1 VKDSLYSGIEYVM
14 VTALVF
20 TGGALVYE
28 HRRISK
34 LKVSRGDLKKFI
46 EEQRK
51 NSFFFWF
58 LLLFSNGR

>member
-1 VKDSLYSGIEYVM
+1 MGYGSTPNYVM

-34 LKVSRGDLKKFI
+34 LKVSGRDLKKFI

-51 NSFFFWF
+51 K
-58 LLLFSNGR
+58 

>member
-1 VKDSLYSGIEYVM
+1 MKDSLYSGIEYVM

-34 LKVSRGDLKKFI
+34 LKVSGRGF
-46 EEQRK
+46 EEVYR
-51 NSFFFWF
+51 
-58 LLLFSNGR
+58 GAA